1 MNFKLEQIGAID
13 IISVGGRLAF
23 DASAEFEAN
32 LREAVNEA
40 VRNKVILDFEGVT
53 FISSPVLRS
62 ILSLAKRL
70 SRHGS
75 KLFVIGASEEVI
87 EVFRVSGFTKL
98 KVFELGDRETA
109 IKALESIP
117 DPSGT
122 PVVSRAKSSGFSMP
136 PLPVIPPESETGD
149 APEDQADTAAL
160 AKAAAA
166 AKAQAAAAAAK
177 AAEDARAKAAAAKA
191 QAEAEARA
199 KAAAEQA
206 KAEEE
211 AKAQAA
217 AAAKA
222 EQEAQAKAAAEQ
234 ARAEEA
240 AQAAAA
246 AKAEKEAQAKAAAE
260 RARAEEAA
268 QAAAEE
274 EARAKAAAEAAQA
287 GREAAARVAEAEE
300 KARAI
305 AIAEAEEFAKAQ
317 AAAKAKEEAKAAA
330 QAEEEA
336 RVKADAAVAQKA
348 AEQPPV
354 EVPAKAVAQTAKKEA
369 TVTPTSTASEEAVD
383 DSGQSFFGSIVYAMK
398 YWLGRTGEQDKAPK
412 RNDESKSK
420 EAAPEPAAQ
429 AKKDE
434 IMDQIREAEQG
445 GLVYQVKEAFSYWT
459 SKLFRKKK

>member
-240 AQAAAA
+240 AQAAA
-246 AKAEKEAQAKAAAE
+246 
-260 RARAEEAA
+260 
-268 QAAAEE
+268 EE

-336 RVKADAAVAQKA
+336 RVKADAAVAHKA

>member
-122 PVVSRAKSSGFSMP
+122 RVVSRAKSSGFSMP

-149 APEDQADTAAL
+149 APEGQADTAAL

-246 AKAEKEAQAKAAAE
+246 
-260 RARAEEAA
+260 
-268 QAAAEE
+268 E

-287 GREAAARVAEAEE
+287 EREAAARAAEAEE
-300 KARAI
+300 KARAK
-305 AIAEAEEFAKAQ
+305 AVAEAEKFAKAQ

-330 QAEEEA
+330 QAAQAEEEA
-336 RVKADAAVAQKA
+336 RVKADAAVAQKV

-354 EVPAKAVAQTAKKEA
+354 EVPAKAVAQTAEKSASVEPTA
-369 TVTPTSTASEEAVD
+369 TPPEEADAD
-383 DSGQSFFGSIVYAMK
+383 DSGQSFFGSIAYAIN
-398 YWLGRTGEQDKAPK
+398 YWLGRTGEQDTGSKG
-412 RNDESKSK
+412 NDESKSK
-420 EAAPEPAAQ
+420 EAAPEPVPQ

-459 SKLFRKKK
+459 SKFFRKKK